1 MNIKD
6 HARRKPRVHSW
17 ATLSNE
23 QISKIL
29 SLSERDQLVHDI
41 RDVVLIATGTGIR
54 AGELRDL
61 QWTDV
66 DLSRRELT
74 IRSNSGSIRKVP
86 LGDETLG
93 VFEAR
98 RARQPELELVLGVSP
113 RRVIER
119 VSRKLAVLSKS
130 IGIGSISM
138 YLLRRTFAARLVN
151 SGANIWSVM
160 GIMGWSMPRSIT
172 HGQHS
177 APGPLVHVAGGIPSD
192 QRNQRIGEKLY

>member
-29 SLSERDQLVHDI
+29 SLSERDPLVHDI

-130 IGIGSISM
+130 IGSGVFRCISCAGHS
-138 YLLRRTFAARLVN
+138 LHASSTLAQT
-151 SGANIWSVM
+151 SGPSWASW
-160 GIMGWSMPRSIT
+160 
-172 HGQHS
+172 
-177 APGPLVHVAGGIPSD
+177 GGLCPV
-192 QRNQRIGEKLY
+192 Q